1 MAHFTIA
8 VTDTERSTKFY
19 EEVLGLKVLRAN
31 HERGMVFLDS
41 AGDCIV
47 LMRTETTIAPTMQRD
62 AHHAFIVDGDKYEA
76 AVQELKDKGIEI
88 IERITGAPPK
98 GYRSPSWELSEHSL
112 SLLAERGFVYD
123 SSLMGDDVPARR
135 KFIESHA
142 DQVVN
147 LDV

>member
-1 MAHFTIA
+1 MIETKGVAHFTIA

-31 HERGMVFLDS
+31 HQRGMVFLDS

-62 AHHAFIVDGDKYEA
+62 AHHAFIVDGDKYDA

-88 IERITGAPPK
+88 ILEDERTTG
-98 GYRSPSWELSEHSL
+98 S
-112 SLLAERGFVYD
+112 
-123 SSLMGDDVPARR
+123 
-135 KFIESHA
+135 
-142 DQVVN
+142 VVN
-147 LDV
+147 GRSAYFADPDGNVLEIVDMYAYMGAQG

>member
-1 MAHFTIA
+1 MIETRGVAHFTIA

-62 AHHAFIVDGDKYEA
+62 AHHAFIVDGDKYDA

-88 IERITGAPPK
+88 ILEDERATG
-98 GYRSPSWELSEHSL
+98 S
-112 SLLAERGFVYD
+112 
-123 SSLMGDDVPARR
+123 
-135 KFIESHA
+135 
-142 DQVVN
+142 VVN
-147 LDV
+147 GRSAYFADPDGNVLEIVDMYAYMGAQD

>member
-1 MAHFTIA
+1 MIETRGVAHFTIA

-62 AHHAFIVDGDKYEA
+62 AHHAFIVDGDKYDA

-88 IERITGAPPK
+88 ILEEERATG
-98 GYRSPSWELSEHSL
+98 S
-112 SLLAERGFVYD
+112 
-123 SSLMGDDVPARR
+123 
-135 KFIESHA
+135 
-142 DQVVN
+142 VVN
-147 LDV
+147 GRSAYFADPDGNVLEIVDVYAYMGAKG

>member
-1 MAHFTIA
+1 MIETRGVAHFTIA

-62 AHHAFIVDGDKYEA
+62 AHHAFIVDSDKYDA

-88 IERITGAPPK
+88 IREDER
-98 GYRSPSWELSEHSL
+98 
-112 SLLAERGFVYD
+112 AEG
-123 SSLMGDDVPARR
+123 S
-135 KFIESHA
+135 
-142 DQVVN
+142 VVN
-147 LDV
+147 GRSAYFADPDGNVLEIVDMYAYMGAKD

>member
-1 MAHFTIA
+1 MIETKGVAHFTIA

-31 HERGMVFLDS
+31 HQRGMVFLDS

-62 AHHAFIVDGDKYEA
+62 AHHAFIVDGDKYDA

-88 IERITGAPPK
+88 ILEEERATG
-98 GYRSPSWELSEHSL
+98 S
-112 SLLAERGFVYD
+112 
-123 SSLMGDDVPARR
+123 
-135 KFIESHA
+135 
-142 DQVVN
+142 VVN
-147 LDV
+147 GRSTYFPDPDGNVLEIVDMYGYMGAQD